1 MDDQILDVPPTLK
14 QKLYFAGFWI
24 RFAAAL
30 IDGIIV
36 TGVNAMLASSF
47 FDDYSVINPPLE
59 AHVLFVIL
67 ATTYFSAME
76 SSAAQATLG
85 KMAMGIR
92 VGTIGGGE
100 IPFATAIGRCVAKG
114 LSALIFFTGFL
125 MAAWTPKNQAL
136 HDRLA
141 RTYVYYA

>member
-1 MDDQILDVPPTLK
+1 MDKYILDTPPALQ
-14 QKLYFAGFWI
+14 QKLNFAGFWI
-24 RFAAAL
+24 RFTAAL

-36 TGVNAMLASSF
+36 TGVNVMLASSF
-47 FDDYSVINPPLE
+47 FDEYSVINPPLE
-59 AHVLFVIL
+59 AHVLFIVI
-67 ATTYFSAME
+67 TTAYFSAME

-85 KMAMGIR
+85 KMAMGVK
-92 VGTIGGGE
+92 VGTIEGGE
-100 IPFATAIGRCVAKG
+100 ITFATAIGRCVAKG